1 MVLFFH
7 SFVLDPLPPIHPFF
21 HASVLQIIFELLPWL
36 KHHPARWN
44 PVGRRQE
51 TGVLV
56 PALPLTPHP
65 QRQAMTRSG
74 LHGDPEL
81 FCLLMFHNTAQ
92 QEIQPLLGGHGWRT
106 FHTHWESWK
115 TYRWLCCTYRHFDLC
130 QYSNFLQ
137 RAYFFSGEPRG
148 GVYEWQYAHHI
159 ILGPSDGFPNV
170 TFSFCETVNSG
181 GQGMPEKSSPDFSS
195 LPSLCSVFM
204 APVTGILLQQFVSSA
219 LLLRLCIIYDLDS
232 KMLVNCSTRNNGMW
246 QQWIPHSWPK
256 YLSVVYKSFQS
267 TIATLLK
274 LLLRMNSDKTREF
287 G

>member
-1 MVLFFH
+1 MTEASSCKMKPSGSEARDGGFGASSATNSASAETSNDSLWITWRPRA
-7 SFVLDPLPPIHPFF
+7 LLPVDVSQYSTTGNSTT
-21 HASVLQIIFELLPWL
+21 AWGPWL
-36 KHHPARWN
+36 K
-44 PVGRRQE
+44 V
-51 TGVLV
+51 
-56 PALPLTPHP
+56 
-65 QRQAMTRSG
+65 
-74 LHGDPEL
+74 
-81 FCLLMFHNTAQ
+81 
-92 QEIQPLLGGHGWRT
+92 
-106 FHTHWESWK
+106 HTHWESWK

-137 RAYFFSGEPRG
+137 KAYLFSGEPRG